1 MDIQGTVEGVRL
13 FSKPAIL
20 HTLVFGKVISILG
33 DGGEIE

>member
-20 HTLVFGKVISILG
+20 HTLVSEKVISILR
-33 DGGEIE
+33 DGEEIE